1 MIERLKRYL
10 NIRSLE
16 DAVVDFSSILE
27 KESTMKLEL
36 DLLAND
42 FQSVSKSFEN
52 QLKDEKDV
60 ETKEFIK
67 SKSETFTS
75 NYLSQLVEK
84 KKGFDKIQSEKK
96 SLLNLYPQLEK
107 AVIDWKREQ
116 FIHNTLSLYRSGKIE
131 LDDCDMIIKA
141 STKEKVK
148 YSDNLVFNEKG
159 ELLIVQR
166 GPLDENGP
174 NLWVLPGGHVD
185 TDEKHE
191 AAAKREVLE
200 ETGYEIKDCYHV
212 GSFTD
217 DKVYIEYYSS
227 MVDTTQQSPT
237 VDANE
242 TRYTEFIPVKD
253 LYKYPTIYNMWD
265 RVYEILGIDQKV
277 IVMKKSIVDE
287 LVSGEKIEELINKS
301 INIGGEIKKKEF
313 DKIMKAS
320 KDGFLTALTQ
330 SKSFLHSSSI
340 DIPLDE
346 SNDKELLRLSI
357 AAELDAINL
366 YEKMAEKAQSS
377 KIKKVLL
384 DVAKEEKTHI
394 GEFEALLKDIDKE
407 HKEELE
413 EGAKEV
419 EEIEKA
425 KKLGH
430 LIPKKVQIKGKDGKI
445 YNAIRWVN
453 PETGESEKYS
463 DKLREKKAIEGTTF
477 EDSLEKIMSSDL
489 PKSDKVRNLVNLGI
503 YDSSLLTLLTGEP
516 TPGYFLKESDIDVK
530 DLPDNSEAVKD
541 IVRKQQQDN
550 DTPQERQTN
559 TLLRD
564 ISIEELWDNYERNLR
579 RVARGRHKFAVAY
592 GSGGVGK
599 AQPLYSKVLTP
610 TGFRTMGELV
620 VGDEVL
626 TPRGEVSKIL
636 EVFPQGQRPVYELTF
651 IDGRKCR
658 CDEDHIW
665 HVRERVSYSWRNL
678 TLKQMLEKGLRIGS
692 MSNGEWRYGVPFMK
706 KPIIYEDRPNLKI
719 DPWLLGFLLGD
730 GCLSRVDIDGSI
742 GFSVGERDREFIL
755 SKVEEILREY
765 SLQTRHRSQNDYS
778 IVLDRSRCTR
788 NVLGKYI
795 KELNLAGTYSYTK
808 FIPEE
813 YIRSSIEDR
822 LALIQGLMD
831 SDGYVIDGTCILSL
845 TSERLVKQF
854 REIVLSLG
862 ASFVSYSEDSGNFDK
877 GIGKMCYSLTF
888 VLPDGL
894 MPVTLPFKLNRY
906 IKRKPNY
913 KKALS
918 LVRVEYIGE
927 EETKCILI
935 DSEDHLYITDDYIV
949 THNTYIFR
957 QIAKQ
962 LELREYDDEI
972 QPSKD
977 QYDFVVISG
986 KITPTQVYA
995 EMYRHRDK
1003 LIVFDDC
1010 DSFLQTEEVQGFLK
1024 AGLDTGEQTKISNKS
1039 SKKVYN
1045 IEGDPES
1052 GTIPNTFAFKGRV
1065 IAITNLV
1072 ARQLDQAVKS
1082 RALCVNLTMTV
1093 DETIDKLG
1101 TIKDKIDILTADKSE
1116 TIDIPQKARDFA
1128 FEVLKKNKDKLGG
1141 DINTRV
1147 YSNAVL
1153 IASDGID
1160 DKMAEDKIEREI
1172 VSYFDSV
1179 TGNFDEMIRKIKGK

>member
-1 MIERLKRYL
+1 MIERLKKYL

-16 DAVVDFSSILE
+16 DAVIDFSSILE
-27 KESTMKLEL
+27 KETALKLEL

-42 FQSVSKSFEN
+42 FQSVSKSFED
-52 QLKDEKDV
+52 QLKDEKDI
-60 ETKEFIK
+60 ETVEFIK
-67 SKSETFTS
+67 SKSESFTS

-84 KKGFDKIQSEKK
+84 KKEFDKIQSKKK
-96 SLLNLYPQLEK
+96 SLLDLYPQLEK
-107 AVIDWKREQ
+107 AVVDWKREQ
-116 FIHNTLSLYRSGKIE
+116 FIYRTLDLYRSGKME

-185 TDEKHE
+185 VDEKHID
-191 AAAKREVLE
+191 AAKRELLE
-200 ETGYEIKDCYHV
+200 ETGYEVKDCYNV

-227 MVDTTQQSPT
+227 MVDTSEQSPT
-237 VDANE
+237 VDADE
-242 TRYTEFIPVKD
+242 SRYTEFVPIKD
-253 LYKYPTIYNMWD
+253 LYKYPTMYNMWD
-265 RVYEILGIDQKV
+265 RVYEILGIDEKV
-277 IVMKKSIVDE
+277 VKMKKSIVDG
-287 LVSGEKIEELINKS
+287 LVSGEKIEKLIDKS
-301 INIGGEIKKKEF
+301 INIGGEIEKKEF

-320 KDGFLTALTQ
+320 KDGFLTALGQ
-330 SKSFLHSSSI
+330 SKSILHSPSI

-407 HKEELE
+407 HKGELE

-419 EEIEKA
+419 DEIEKA

-430 LIPKKVQIKGKDGKI
+430 LIPKKVQIKGRDGKV

-463 DKLREKKAIEGTTF
+463 DKLKEKKAIEGITF
-477 EDSLEKIMSSDL
+477 EDSIEKIMNSDL
-489 PKSDKVRNLVNLGI
+489 PKSDKVRNLVNLGV
-503 YDSSLLTLLTGEP
+503 YDSSVLTLLTGEP
-516 TPGYFLKESDIDVK
+516 TPSYFLKESDIDIK
-530 DLPDNSEAVKD
+530 DLPDNSAAVKD
-541 IVRKQQQDN
+541 IIHKQQQDN

-599 AQPLYSKVLTP
+599 S
-610 TGFRTMGELV
+610 
-620 VGDEVL
+620 
-626 TPRGEVSKIL
+626 
-636 EVFPQGQRPVYELTF
+636 
-651 IDGRKCR
+651 
-658 CDEDHIW
+658 
-665 HVRERVSYSWRNL
+665 
-678 TLKQMLEKGLRIGS
+678 
-692 MSNGEWRYGVPFMK
+692 
-706 KPIIYEDRPNLKI
+706 
-719 DPWLLGFLLGD
+719 
-730 GCLSRVDIDGSI
+730 
-742 GFSVGERDREFIL
+742 
-755 SKVEEILREY
+755 
-765 SLQTRHRSQNDYS
+765 
-778 IVLDRSRCTR
+778 
-788 NVLGKYI
+788 
-795 KELNLAGTYSYTK
+795 
-808 FIPEE
+808 
-813 YIRSSIEDR
+813 
-822 LALIQGLMD
+822 
-831 SDGYVIDGTCILSL
+831 
-845 TSERLVKQF
+845 
-854 REIVLSLG
+854 
-862 ASFVSYSEDSGNFDK
+862 
-877 GIGKMCYSLTF
+877 
-888 VLPDGL
+888 
-894 MPVTLPFKLNRY
+894 
-906 IKRKPNY
+906 
-913 KKALS
+913 
-918 LVRVEYIGE
+918 
-927 EETKCILI
+927 
-935 DSEDHLYITDDYIV
+935 
-949 THNTYIFR
+949 YIFR

-1052 GTIPNTFAFKGRV
+1052 GTIPNTFSFKGRV
-1065 IAITNLV
+1065 IAITNLI

-1101 TIKDKIDILTADKSE
+1101 SIKDKIEILTADKSE
-1116 TIDIPQKARDFA
+1116 VIDVSQKARDFA

-1153 IASDGID
+1153 IASDGMD
-1160 DKMAEDKIEREI
+1160 DQVSEDKIEREI

-1179 TGNFDEMIRKIKGK
+1179 TGSFDEMIRKIKGK